1 MVNEIYDQLK
11 CPKTLEE
18 LHQRLGELGLK
29 WNKAQVE
36 LFLSMDKS
44 ILKIGNTFSVGEIST
59 KDTILEIIEKTIG
72 EKPMIPIKKVLEN
85 IPIDTVAS
93 AEKILK
99 VALNSGKYI
108 SPNGAVLKKVN

>member
-11 CPKTLEE
+11 IPKTLEE
-18 LHQRLGELGLK
+18 LYQRLSELGLK
-29 WNKAQVE
+29 WNKAQIE

-44 ILKIGNTFSVGEIST
+44 ILKIGDTYSVGGIDT
-59 KDTILEIIEKTIG
+59 KDIILDIIEKTIG
-72 EKPMIPIKKVLEN
+72 GKPMVPIKKVMEN
-85 IPIDTVAS
+85 IPIDVVAS
-93 AEKILK
+93 AEQILK